1 MKNMS
6 FGFQNELDAHTQ
18 EQLAKDADRADALVA
33 LVVFLIFAGY
43 ALASYL
49 DHPGVAQ

>member
-1 MKNMS
+1 MS

-18 EQLAKDADRADALVA
+18 EQLAKDASHADALVG
-33 LVVFLIFAGY
+33 LVVLFIAVAY

-49 DHPGVAQ
+49 DQPGVTQ